1 MDVTCETAPHYL
13 TFTDEDLQE
22 DGRFKMNP
30 PLRAREDR
38 DALIEGLLDGTID
51 MLVTDHAPH
60 SREEKARGLEK
71 SAMGVV
77 GLETSFAASYTALVQ
92 TGILPLEKLVDLMHG
107 APMRR
112 FGCGTELAEGQ
123 PADLTAFDLTKT
135 YTVDP
140 VPDHGSG
147 HTVCRVRTDGRVQ
160 AHDDRRR
167 TRLEGGNALK
177 EVLFTITENRP
188 LAPQVYALRL
198 CGDTSAITAPGQ
210 FLELQLPGF
219 FLRRPLSVCDW
230 DDAGVTILYK
240 VVGKG
245 TDWLAQCRPGQT
257 LGALTGLGNGF
268 DVAACGETTLLIGGG
283 IGVPPMYGLARRLL
297 AAGKTPIAILGFNT
311 AQERFYEEEFRALG
325 VQTVVTTADGS
336 YGVRGFVTDAL
347 PEVYDTFCACGPL
360 PMLRA
365 LCRAA
370 DKPGFLSLEA
380 RMGCGFGACM
390 GCTIETLNGPK
401 RVCREGPVFRKEEL
415 LW

>member
-1 MDVTCETAPHYL
+1 M
-13 TFTDEDLQE
+13 
-22 DGRFKMNP
+22 
-30 PLRAREDR
+30 
-38 DALIEGLLDGTID
+38 
-51 MLVTDHAPH
+51 
-60 SREEKARGLEK
+60 
-71 SAMGVV
+71 
-77 GLETSFAASYTALVQ
+77 
-92 TGILPLEKLVDLMHG
+92 
-107 APMRR
+107 
-112 FGCGTELAEGQ
+112 
-123 PADLTAFDLTKT
+123 
-135 YTVDP
+135 
-140 VPDHGSG
+140 
-147 HTVCRVRTDGRVQ
+147 
-160 AHDDRRR
+160 
-167 TRLEGGNALK
+167 K
-177 EVLFTITENRP
+177 EVLFTITENRL

-198 CGDTSAITAPGQ
+198 CGDTSAITTPGQ

-245 TDWLAQCRPGQT
+245 TDWLSQCRPGQT
-257 LGALTGLGNGF
+257 LEALTGLGNGF

-380 RMGCGFGACM
+380 RMGCGFGACI

>member
-1 MDVTCETAPHYL
+1 LNEVR
-13 TFTDEDLQE
+13 FTL
-22 DGRFKMNP
+22 
-30 PLRAREDR
+30 
-38 DALIEGLLDGTID
+38 
-51 MLVTDHAPH
+51 
-60 SREEKARGLEK
+60 
-71 SAMGVV
+71 
-77 GLETSFAASYTALVQ
+77 
-92 TGILPLEKLVDLMHG
+92 
-107 APMRR
+107 
-112 FGCGTELAEGQ
+112 
-123 PADLTAFDLTKT
+123 
-135 YTVDP
+135 
-140 VPDHGSG
+140 
-147 HTVCRVRTDGRVQ
+147 
-160 AHDDRRR
+160 
-167 TRLEGGNALK
+167 
-177 EVLFTITENRP
+177 TENAR
-188 LAPQVYALRL
+188 LAPNVYRLRL
-198 CGDTSAITAPGQ
+198 AGDASAITAPGQ
-210 FLELQLPGF
+210 FLEITIPGF

-230 DDAGVTILYK
+230 EDGSVTILYRA
-240 VVGKG
+240 VGDG
-245 TDWLAQCRPGQT
+245 TRALAKMKPGKT
-257 LGALTGLGNGF
+257 IDALCGLGNGF
-268 DVAACGETTLLIGGG
+268 DVTACGEKTLVIGGG